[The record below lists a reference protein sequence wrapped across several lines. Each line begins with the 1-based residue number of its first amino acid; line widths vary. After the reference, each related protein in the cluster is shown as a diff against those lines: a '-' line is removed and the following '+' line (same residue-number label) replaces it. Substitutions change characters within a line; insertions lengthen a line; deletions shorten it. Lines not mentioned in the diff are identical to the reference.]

1 MGFTPTPLI
10 FADFAFHPP
19 RPQIADFAASP
30 KIFFLALMY
39 VHNDTHKCSTCNT
52 VGGLIGTR

>member
-10 FADFAFHPP
+10 LADFSFHPP
-19 RPQIADFAASP
+19 RIQIADFAASP

-39 VHNDTHKCSTCNT
+39 VHNNTHKCSTLNT
-52 VGGLIGTR
+52 AWGLIGAR